1 MSGER
6 EEEVF
11 LLPSRDLKGVNN
23 SPWAPKSLGKYP
35 EGKPAWASGRGLA
48 IAAVDMTAMR
58 ILDICMI
65 EMVWRHEDSVEKS
78 EIWYLYVCISQ
89 WILLYCRMANI
100 RTVCIAFTWSPI
112 LFHISSCPGTFWKL
126 KRGLKSFAKMLC
138 VGRKVNQINLVLKSI
153 LCLIED
159 LLSIPSTARKW
170 YPLDWG
176 RIRSTDWPDLFFD
189 CPPCPV
195 KKHQYFCASINFFA
209 VQPLAA
215 TPPPF
220 WRGPFPTGWATWGNM
235 GRARLRDELSSKQV

>member
-138 VGRKVNQINLVLKSI
+138 VGRKVNQINLVLKSF

-170 YPLDWG
+170 YPLDWENSQYRLARFVLRLPTMSG
-176 RIRSTDWPDLFFD
+176 QEAPILLRIDKLLC
-189 CPPCPV
+189 CPTTGCDSAP
-195 KKHQYFCASINFFA
+195 F
-209 VQPLAA
+209 LAGA
-215 TPPPF
+215 ISYRLSDVREYGP
-220 WRGPFPTGWATWGNM
+220 GPFTR
-235 GRARLRDELSSKQV
+235 RAV